1 MSFYSNNMD
10 KHVMYRKGN
19 KTLALLLII
28 ALSVPLNLVSGSAY
42 AADTYRIVGPSPA
55 SMAVD
60 GLVVRPLGIA
70 ATILGSAIY
79 VVTLPFSA
87 LGGNVGEAGDSLVG
101 EPYRMTFRR
110 PLGHFGRAW

>member
-1 MSFYSNNMD
+1 MD
-10 KHVMYRKGN
+10 NHAMYRKGN

-28 ALSVPLNLVSGSAY
+28 ALSVPLNLISGSAY
-42 AADTYRIVGPSPA
+42 AADNYRATGPSPA

-70 ATILGSAIY
+70 ATVIGTAIY
-79 VVTLPFSA
+79 IVTLPFSA
-87 LGGNVGEAGDSLVG
+87 AGGNVSEAGDSLVK